1 MSARVELRR
10 EQETMLM
17 TLYLHARD
25 AESAVPVLG
34 DRFAGGVLAQIDYDF
49 ARLKAL
55 RGNQPI
61 IVARAK
67 AIDDQVRVALAE
79 TPDAVVLHLG
89 CGLDSR
95 VLRLAPGPDVTWIEV
110 DQGPVIELRRRFYP
124 DRDGVRTIA
133 ASVVDEG
140 WWDEVPTGR
149 PLLVVAEGLLMYL
162 PPDAVRSVVT
172 NLAGVEA
179 PRATLIFDTVAP
191 WVRDVA
197 RWQPNMRRAST
208 GFESSTRE
216 LEDALRAGGFDREVS
231 SSLVTEAA
239 RSTNGALAL
248 FIKLIDAVPP
258 GHRAMMLSRWS
269 RVTS

>member
-1 MSARVELRR
+1 MNTRVELQR

-17 TLYLHARD
+17 TLFLHARD
-25 AESAVPVLG
+25 AESAAPVLG

-49 ARLKAL
+49 ARLESL

-67 AIDDQVRVALAE
+67 AIDDEVRAALAD

-110 DQGPVIELRRRFYP
+110 DQEPVIELRRRFYP

-140 WWDEVPTGR
+140 WWAEVPTGR
-149 PLLVVAEGLLMYL
+149 PLLVVAEGLFMYL
-162 PPDAVRSVVT
+162 PPDALRSVVA

-179 PRATLIFDTVAP
+179 SRTTMILDTVAP
-191 WVRDVA
+191 WVRGVA

-208 GFESSTRE
+208 GFESSTRDVE
-216 LEDALRAGGFDREVS
+216 EALRAGGFDREAS
-231 SSLVTEAA
+231 TSLVTEAA
-239 RSTNGALAL
+239 RSSTGALAT
-248 FIKLIDAVPP
+248 FIKLIDVVPA
-258 GHRAMMLSRWS
+258 GHRAMTLSRWS
-269 RVTS
+269 R